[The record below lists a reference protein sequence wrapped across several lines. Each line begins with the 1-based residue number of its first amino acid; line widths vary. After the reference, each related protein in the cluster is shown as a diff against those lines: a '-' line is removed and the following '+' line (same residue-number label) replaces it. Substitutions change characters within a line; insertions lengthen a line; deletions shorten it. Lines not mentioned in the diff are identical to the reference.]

1 MQKKEQPKLDIT
13 PNPVELV
20 ISWMG
25 GIALFVALSYC
36 LHVYP
41 DLPDRIAT
49 KFNPDG
55 GPRSYSG
62 KQVIYVLPVVGI
74 LIWALL
80 QYLSRHPHWYN
91 YPFKITPDNAARQYS
106 IGVSMMLKLNAVMS
120 ILFALITWETI
131 SIATCNCPGTMAYL
145 GMTTIV
151 AMGVILAIYI
161 YRSSQAK

>member
-1 MQKKEQPKLDIT
+1 MQKKEQPKLDVR

-49 KFNPDG
+49 KFKTNGQPK
-55 GPRSYSG
+55 SYSG
-62 KQVIYVLPVVGI
+62 KQVIYVLPIIGI
-74 LIWALL
+74 LTWALL

-91 YPFKITPDNAARQYS
+91 YPFKITLDNAKRQYQL
-106 IGVSMMLKLNAVMS
+106 GVSMILQLNAVMS
-120 ILFALITWETI
+120 ILFALITWDTI
-131 SIATCNCPGTMAYL
+131 RIATCNCPGTMAYL
-145 GMTTIV
+145 SMITMI